1 MPDTH
6 FCVALLKLE
15 VYFDG
20 VHSAIPTPR
29 LPGLKLLACP
39 KQLNTLKTTTY
50 RSWWIDGCTG
60 WQETLESLYSKIH
73 TEGPFQGVLGFSQGA
88 TTAGLLCT
96 KKIARDMSFYPRDQ
110 NDIRSIPSCG
120 NGFDAAGNLAIWSA
134 LNCS

>member
-96 KKIARDMSFYPRDQ
+96 KKIARDMSFYPRVGKVPHDLNESREQ
-110 NDIRSIPSCG
+110 NV
-120 NGFDAAGNLAIWSA
+120 
-134 LNCS
+134 